1 MRADAHDV
9 PLSFLERHGK
19 GRNFALSKGKK
30 FYRAKPEKSN
40 ERSHDPKTILINMFN
55 L

>member
-1 MRADAHDV
+1 MRPEAHDV
-9 PLSFLERHGK
+9 PLGFLERHGK
-19 GRNFALSKGKK
+19 GRNFALSKGKTSTGQT
-30 FYRAKPEKSN
+30 EEEN